1 MARRCRFSWYKPRKA
16 ARDST
21 PGNENS
27 TPDND
32 RHDGN
37 DGNVDQNSS
46 EHVNEVS
53 DSDLLAAATEV
64 SPSSSDQ
71 QSGKAYD
78 ETSGGVS
85 GEVSGEAS
93 DSRVLIVKVF

>member
-1 MARRCRFSWYKPRKA
+1 MACRCRFSWYKQRKT

-27 TPDND
+27 TPGNNGN
-32 RHDGN
+32 DGN

-46 EHVNEVS
+46 KYVNEVS
-53 DSDLLAAATEV
+53 DSDLLAAASEV

-71 QSGKAYD
+71 QSGAASD
-78 ETSGGVS
+78 ETSG
-85 GEVSGEAS
+85 EVS
-93 DSRVLIVKVF
+93 D